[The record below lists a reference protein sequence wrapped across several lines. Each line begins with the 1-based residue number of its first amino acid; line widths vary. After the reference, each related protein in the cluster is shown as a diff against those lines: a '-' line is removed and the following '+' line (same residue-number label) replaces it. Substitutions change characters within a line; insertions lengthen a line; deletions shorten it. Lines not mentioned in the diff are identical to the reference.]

1 MCCCACCFYPECHNT
16 GGTVK
21 CVKALKIYMS
31 SDLSISY
38 SSTDLIQ
45 ATQESNVNIP
55 QMADTLFERAGNAS
69 WIVVFKALITT
80 HHLMVHGNEVR
91 SKQLISVIL
100 LTWYFWCKQDLRQC
114 PDILNERNNYYKDK
128 TSGMVMDRCLWC
140 ICWDEVCLWTHKSKI
155 CDLSSSSFI
164 IQTNGNFLP
173 IPQKILS
180 STTIL
185 IDNNIKNY
193 LYNKSTYYCFY
204 GILIN

>member
-1 MCCCACCFYPECHNT
+1 
-16 GGTVK
+16 
-21 CVKALKIYMS
+21 MS

-100 LTWYFWCKQDLRQC
+100 LT
-114 PDILNERNNYYKDK
+114 
-128 TSGMVMDRCLWC
+128 
-140 ICWDEVCLWTHKSKI
+140 
-155 CDLSSSSFI
+155 
-164 IQTNGNFLP
+164 
-173 IPQKILS
+173 
-180 STTIL
+180 
-185 IDNNIKNY
+185 
-193 LYNKSTYYCFY
+193 
-204 GILIN
+204 

>member
-1 MCCCACCFYPECHNT
+1 MLSTVQKQTETECRTTLTSTGSCVLLLPWCSGMCCCACCFYPECHNT

-31 SDLSISY
+31 SDLYISY

-114 PDILNERNNYYKDK
+114 PDILNKK
-128 TSGMVMDRCLWC
+128 
-140 ICWDEVCLWTHKSKI
+140 
-155 CDLSSSSFI
+155 
-164 IQTNGNFLP
+164 
-173 IPQKILS
+173 
-180 STTIL
+180 
-185 IDNNIKNY
+185 
-193 LYNKSTYYCFY
+193 
-204 GILIN
+204 